1 MESVEIIAEVLKYAV
16 PGALILFAVKL
27 MADAQLKRQ
36 QLESIKKNALELY
49 KQHLPLKLNAY
60 ERAILFLERISPE
73 NIFVRVSSAGKT
85 AAQYHRELVQEIRNE
100 FEHNLTQQLY
110 ISNQG
115 WQALVNAKEEILG
128 SINQASRELKPEDE
142 ALALSKRVIQQMTK
156 SGQSP
161 SHKAT
166 FVLKA
171 DINRMFSINPKS
183 D

>member
-27 MADAQLKRQ
+27 MADFQLKRQ
-36 QLESIKKNALELY
+36 QFVVSRENGLELY

-85 AAQYHRELVQEIRNE
+85 VAQYHRELIQEIRSE

-110 ISNQG
+110 ISNEG

-128 SINQASRELKPEDE
+128 AINQASRELKAEDE
-142 ALALSKRVIQQMTK
+142 ALALSKMVIQKMTA
-156 SGQSP
+156 SGHSP
-161 SHKAT
+161 SHKAR

-171 DINRMFSINPKS
+171 DIKRMFSINPKS